1 MGSSP
6 WWYVVDYQPDLQ
18 QALDALREREFQAGR
33 YFPALDF
40 PPFPVTPQS
49 PAPQSLASGPQH
61 GSIEEAVEA
70 AEDTGTR
77 SILDFEALASSED
90 AWGLREL
97 MPEQQPT
104 LAQVRPAGR
113 PPLSSGAVRATWSR
127 LTGVGSRNCC
137 ILSVLRLTE
146 QQYCLLPG
154 RGRHRP
160 APEPAL
166 RRAAF
171 VIGQHRKRRRRAT

>member
-33 YFPALDF
+33 YFPVLDF

-49 PAPQSLASGPQH
+49 PALGPQH

-97 MPEQQPT
+97 MPEQRLMLFGSEQPT
-104 LAQVRPAGR
+104 LAQLQASRTFPAFIGHGEGYVVTTYR
-113 PPLSSGAVRATWSR
+113 GGQPEFLYF
-127 LTGVGSRNCC
+127 VGS
-137 ILSVLRLTE
+137 S
-146 QQYCLLPG
+146 
-154 RGRHRP
+154 
-160 APEPAL
+160 
-166 RRAAF
+166 F
-171 VIGQHRKRRRRAT
+171 D